1 MQINKSFVGLGATM
15 NVKNLMI
22 AALAVVMLVAVTA
35 AFATT
40 GSVFAYEKSQADA
53 QLNYC
58 SSNGVAPLPENVWCQ
73 NSVSQIQ
80 GDGNEVETASGQ
92 GDIRRGSGGDGPD
105 R

>member
-1 MQINKSFVGLGATM
+1 MQINKSFVRLSRTM
-15 NVKNLMI
+15 NAKYLTI
-22 AALAVVMLVAVTA
+22 AALALMLVAATA

-40 GSVFAYEKSQADA
+40 SNAFAYEKSQAVA

-73 NSVSQIQ
+73 NTASQIH
-80 GDGNEVETASGQ
+80 GDGNEVATAPGQ
-92 GDIRRGSGGDGPD
+92 GNTGNGGVD

>member
-1 MQINKSFVGLGATM
+1 MQINKSIVGLGGTM
-15 NVKNLMI
+15 NAKYLTI
-22 AALAVVMLVAVTA
+22 AALAAVMLVAASA
-35 AFATT
+35 AFANT
-40 GSVFAYEKSQADA
+40 GSVFAYEKSQAGA

-92 GDIRRGSGGDGPD
+92 GNTGDGGVD